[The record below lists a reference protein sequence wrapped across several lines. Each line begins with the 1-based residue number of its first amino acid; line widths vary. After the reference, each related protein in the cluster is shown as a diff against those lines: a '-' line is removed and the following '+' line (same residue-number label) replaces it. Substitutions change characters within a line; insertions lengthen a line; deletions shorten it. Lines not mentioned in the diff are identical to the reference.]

1 MSTDMQGGTENNY
14 WMVRWLLTILI
25 TAATLPCLLTCGT
38 GQKQRADAGGAT
50 ICCFTA
56 KCNTSQRFRFC
67 QKDQGYDICQD
78 CPEDQYTN
86 DPINTVQWDEETD
99 VCVLKPD
106 CSAPEK
112 ILVGNKCECD
122 RSKGYFGTDPDNCGI
137 KVDDCKIAGY
147 QLNNYGHCI
156 ECGPNQFKPGKDQ
169 FGICQDKR
177 KCEDGEIEENPGN
190 TTSDRICKKQE
201 KPTTVVPEIITTT
214 ETTNTT
220 VNKQSDKTWIIG
232 VVIAVAF
239 LVFVVIVL
247 CWKRNTLRETF
258 IGFNI
263 CNIFSARCKKCKKG
277 DRLDT
282 EENEHMLDK
291 VENGRLQNGIGRQ
304 TSNGSASNG
313 YSIPNS
319 PFQGEQDG
327 SLDNQVSNGNT
338 VLQRN
343 GTQSLK
349 SDTMMNEH
357 DGRQNSYHIDSA
369 SEQASGLTMNTF
381 IDGSEKASIC
391 ENKIVTKDRTKV
403 PHSDSKTYNSLNA
416 DSFLQDD
423 NSLDENAL
431 ESVFVHSTS
440 SPQTQSPVPCGR
452 DPDTIPKTMSDNFSI
467 ESVKEPG
474 KESLPKNNSNGNIP
488 AAGLFQSLQTVPYRQ
503 TDLKDEINHQSR
515 VPEIPATNPTVKK
528 EILKP
533 QTRVKPMAKV
543 FPVRST
549 SQDQQTN
556 TQSSVNGAEGFTPSP
571 TTANGIDIQQAVNN
585 DSHKVVAN
593 THYGEYQDMRENNT
607 EDAIN
612 SAQGY
617 SPSMDSSEGLRQQ
630 PSLSTN
636 HESPP
641 TDEINHIDNNE
652 QPNLHE
658 TASGNVL
665 ATPSSDNSRESES
678 NQSLQQ
684 ETINQA
690 PDTYSYP

>member
-1 MSTDMQGGTENNY
+1 M
-14 WMVRWLLTILI
+14 I
-25 TAATLPCLLTCGT
+25 ATLPCLLTCGT
-38 GQKQRADAGGAT
+38 GQKQRTDAGGAT

-78 CPEDQYTN
+78 CPPDQYTN
-86 DPINTVQWDEETD
+86 DPINTSQWNEETD

-147 QLNNYGHCI
+147 QLNNYGNCI
-156 ECGPNQFKPGKDQ
+156 ECGPNQFKPGIDQ
-169 FGICQDKR
+169 VGICQDKR
-177 KCEDGEIEENPGN
+177 KCKDGEIEENPGN

-201 KPTTVVPEIITTT
+201 KPTSVVPEIITTT
-214 ETTNTT
+214 ETTYST
-220 VNKQSDKTWIIG
+220 VNKQIIK
-232 VVIAVAF
+232 VAIAVAF

-258 IGFNI
+258 KGFNI
-263 CNIFSARCKKCKKG
+263 CKFFNARCKECKKR
-277 DRLDT
+277 DRLDP

-304 TSNGSASNG
+304 SSNGSAGNG
-313 YSIPNS
+313 HIIGSDGDSIPMS
-319 PFQGEQDG
+319 TFQDKQESSTESCVPNGKPGVKRNTG
-327 SLDNQVSNGNT
+327 S
-338 VLQRN
+338 
-343 GTQSLK
+343 TQS
-349 SDTMMNEH
+349 DTNMKEH
-357 DGRQNSYHIDSA
+357 HGQQNSYHMDSA

-381 IDGSEKASIC
+381 IDGSEAASIC
-391 ENKIVTKDRTKV
+391 ENKIETKDRTKM
-403 PHSDSKTYNSLNA
+403 PHSGSKTYNSLNA
-416 DSFLQDD
+416 DSILQDG
-423 NSLDENAL
+423 NSFGEQVLNQFCFC
-431 ESVFVHSTS
+431 SS
-440 SPQTQSPVPCGR
+440 SPQTQSPVLCDR

-467 ESVKEPG
+467 ES
-474 KESLPKNNSNGNIP
+474 
-488 AAGLFQSLQTVPYRQ
+488 

-515 VPEIPATNPTVKK
+515 VPEIPAANPTVKK

-549 SQDQQTN
+549 SQDQQAN
-556 TQSSVNGAEGFTPSP
+556 AQSSVNGAEGFTPSP

-593 THYGEYQDMRENNT
+593 THYGEYPDMRENNT
-607 EDAIN
+607 EDATN
-612 SAQGY
+612 SAQGPP
-617 SPSMDSSEGLRQQ
+617 PSMDSSEGLRQQ

-652 QPNLHE
+652 QLNLHE

-684 ETINQA
+684 ETVNQA